1 MSDTTQTNAMAE
13 IALAL
18 AMGFFSIMVL
28 TMVSMGSGMVS
39 SAEATKS
46 AIEENPIQIAKTA
59 PKDSPTTEETGKQ
72 TQVKSEELIV
82 FYNGQYL
89 DHSLKAVS
97 PTTLQG
103 RDKVVLAVSPD
114 LSMSQTM
121 TARNEL
127 SVGDI
132 TVVMLDQNWL
142 TRLQEM
148 GR

>member
-39 SAEATKS
+39 SVQARKS
-46 AIEENPIQIAKTA
+46 VIEENPIQMGKTA
-59 PKDSPTTEETGKQ
+59 PKEETTSDEARQQ
-72 TQVKSEELIV
+72 TQVKPEELIV
-82 FYNGQYL
+82 FYKGQYL
-89 DHSLKAVS
+89 DHALKVVS
-97 PTTLQG
+97 PRSLAG

-121 TARNEL
+121 TARNDL

-142 TRLQEM
+142 TRLQEKVQ
-148 GR
+148 